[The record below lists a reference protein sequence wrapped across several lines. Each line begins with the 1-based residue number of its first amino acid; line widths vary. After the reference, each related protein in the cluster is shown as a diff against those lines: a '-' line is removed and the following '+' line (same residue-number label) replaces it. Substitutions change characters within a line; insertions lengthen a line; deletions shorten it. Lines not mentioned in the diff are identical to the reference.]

1 MKKMSNKKKA
11 TWIINSVMTLSA
23 IALVAIVHY
32 IKAKYNLPTL
42 VLYACSMPV
51 LIGGFIL
58 FSKWLENSKWKDTI
72 EEMEKE
78 AEKEEPTKP
87 KHIPGSFGLIL
98 LAIICLGFSIDNGI
112 DLMAGIFS
120 NAYEPENF
128 LKVIV
133 PDCIGVF
140 TLLACSVIISIIAY
154 NVIKK
159 KIFTSANAKLIYSIG
174 AIVIV
179 SVIIQNH
186 YWETT
191 TMMPNDTVGLI
202 FALFGAFIVFFGRV
216 FAIGVKMKE
225 EQDLTI

>member
-1 MKKMSNKKKA
+1 MKNMNPKKKV
-11 TWIINSVMTLSA
+11 TWIINSVMILSA
-23 IALVAIVHY
+23 IAIVATAHY
-32 IKAKYNLPTL
+32 IKTKYNMPTL
-42 VLYACSMPV
+42 VLYACSIPV

-78 AEKEEPTKP
+78 AEEEEPTKP

-112 DLMAGIFS
+112 DLTAGIFS
-120 NAYEPENF
+120 NAYEPEQF

-140 TLLACSVIISIIAY
+140 TILTCSVIIAIIAY
-154 NVIKK
+154 NVMKK
-159 KIFTSANAKLIYSIG
+159 KIFTSVNARLIYSIG

-179 SVIIQNH
+179 SVIIQTH

-191 TMMPNDTVGLI
+191 TMMPNDTVGMI

-216 FAIGVKMKE
+216 FAIGVKIKE

>member
-1 MKKMSNKKKA
+1 MKKMNSEKKVN
-11 TWIINSVMTLSA
+11 WIIHTVMILMA
-23 IALVAIVHY
+23 IALIVLNHY
-32 IKAKYNLPTL
+32 IKVIFDIPVPIIYMCTLPL
-42 VLYACSMPV
+42 F
-51 LIGGFIL
+51 IGGIIL
-58 FSKWLENSKWKDTI
+58 LSKWLERSKWKDTV
-72 EEMEKE
+72 EEMNKKC
-78 AEKEEPTKP
+78 EKEEEKSKP
-87 KHIPGSFGLIL
+87 IPGSFGLIL
-98 LAIICLGFSIDNGI
+98 LAIICLGFSIGNGI
-112 DLMAGIFS
+112 DLVGGIFS
-120 NAYEPENF
+120 NAYEPEHF

-154 NVIKK
+154 NVMKK
-159 KIFTSANAKLIYSIG
+159 KIFTSVNAKLIYSIG

-191 TMMPNDTVGLI
+191 TMIPNDTVGLI
-202 FALFGAFIVFFGRV
+202 FALFGLFIVFFGRV

>member
-1 MKKMSNKKKA
+1 MKNMDPKKKV
-11 TWIINSVMTLSA
+11 TWIINSVMTLSV

-42 VLYACSMPV
+42 VLYACCMPI
-51 LIGGFIL
+51 LIGGIIL
-58 FSKWLENSKWKDTI
+58 LSKWLERSKWKDTV
-72 EEMEKE
+72 EEMNKKC
-78 AEKEEPTKP
+78 EKEEEKSKP
-87 KHIPGSFGLIL
+87 IPGSFGLIL
-98 LAIICLGFSIDNGI
+98 LAIICLGFSIGNGI
-112 DLMAGIFS
+112 DLTTGIFS
-120 NAYEPENF
+120 NAYEPEHF

-133 PDCIGVF
+133 PDCIGVS
-140 TLLACSVIISIIAY
+140 TLLACSAIISLIAY
-154 NVIKK
+154 NVMKK

-191 TMMPNDTVGLI
+191 TMMPNDTVGMI